1 MEDIMKNKVIK
12 DFLNKRRNQ
21 TEFILIAL
29 SLLIGIILFSYNHN
43 DIFSIITGLI
53 LCSLSIYYFIIKI
66 SVVKNKKNI
75 KGFIIIDNENNEI
88 IPIENYDYVNTISRD
103 LKSAIIEDNAIKIEL
118 ENAGFESGSDKEKKQ
133 KGIKTINE
141 LTEYYILNTIS
152 THLTNYFNNNKIE
165 KEQLVE
171 FSRNDIPLIL
181 LNNRFL
187 ELFSKPIDKRP
198 IFNKHEFKS
207 DRLIIIKDS
216 NKNLV
221 SVKKVSQSNIF
232 RFQSF
237 KIVLPEDSKITKD
250 LDGSIVIENKRII
263 LKFKTIFE
271 CTNTVLPIGFEK
283 YFLDLHDIFRY
294 DAFQVNI
301 ILEFKL
307 KFGAVFLINRLDFW
321 INSLIDK
328 IEKKISKEKYFNKIE
343 WDKTFVILK
352 SLEKANVLKK

>member
-1 MEDIMKNKVIK
+1 MKNKVIK

-29 SLLIGIILFSYNHN
+29 SLCLGLVLLCNVSSYNHN
-43 DIFSIITGLI
+43 DTFSIITGLI

-88 IPIENYDYVNTISRD
+88 IPIENYDYVNNISRN

-118 ENAGFESGSDKEKKQ
+118 ENAGFKSGSDKEKKQ
-133 KGIKTINE
+133 KGIKIINE

-152 THLTNYFNNNKIE
+152 THLTDYFNNNKIE
-165 KEQLVE
+165 KEKLVE

-198 IFNKHEFKS
+198 IFKKHGFKS

-271 CTNTVLPIGFEK
+271 GNTVLPIGFEK

-301 ILEFKL
+301 IFEFKL